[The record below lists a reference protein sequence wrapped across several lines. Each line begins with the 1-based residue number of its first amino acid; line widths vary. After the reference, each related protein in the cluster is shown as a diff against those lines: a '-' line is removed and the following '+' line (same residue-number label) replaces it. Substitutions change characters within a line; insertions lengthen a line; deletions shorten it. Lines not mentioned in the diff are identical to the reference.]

1 MEIIMKQKSGFLK
14 GALCGALTALLI
26 VGLISCGII
35 ADKRQEAQSAGQSAD
50 NTAEAETKLQYLKA
64 LIDEYFIEDI
74 DEEKLTE
81 GIYKGYIDGLE
92 DPYSVYYDEEETREM
107 NETTSGEYQGVGFVV
122 SQDKDTEII
131 TVLQVYEDSPAQE
144 AGIKDGDI
152 LYKVDGEELS
162 GLDLTEVVR
171 KIKGEEGT
179 EVELTVLRGDNAEEV
194 TVTAVR
200 RTIEAQ
206 TVSHEMKEN
215 GVGYIRISEFDSVTY
230 EQYKTALED
239 LEANGMQSLIVDL
252 RSNPGG
258 NLVTVCDILDLM
270 LPEGTIVYT
279 EDKNG
284 EKNEFTSDE
293 ENQFTKPLVVMM
305 NGYSASASEIFAGAV
320 QDYGTGQIV
329 GTQSYGKGVVQ
340 QIFDLKDG
348 TSLKLTIAEYFTP
361 NGRNINGE
369 GITPDVEV
377 EYEYDEANPEA
388 DNQLDKAIEVV
399 CQLGAC

>member
-1 MEIIMKQKSGFLK
+1 MKQKSGFLK

-26 VGLISCGII
+26 VGLVSCGII

-179 EVELTVLRGDNAEEV
+179 ED
-194 TVTAVR
+194 
-200 RTIEAQ
+200 
-206 TVSHEMKEN
+206 
-215 GVGYIRISEFDSVTY
+215 
-230 EQYKTALED
+230 
-239 LEANGMQSLIVDL
+239 
-252 RSNPGG
+252 
-258 NLVTVCDILDLM
+258 
-270 LPEGTIVYT
+270 
-279 EDKNG
+279 
-284 EKNEFTSDE
+284 
-293 ENQFTKPLVVMM
+293 
-305 NGYSASASEIFAGAV
+305 
-320 QDYGTGQIV
+320 
-329 GTQSYGKGVVQ
+329 
-340 QIFDLKDG
+340 
-348 TSLKLTIAEYFTP
+348 
-361 NGRNINGE
+361 
-369 GITPDVEV
+369 
-377 EYEYDEANPEA
+377 
-388 DNQLDKAIEVV
+388 
-399 CQLGAC
+399 

>member
-1 MEIIMKQKSGFLK
+1 MKQKSGFLK

-26 VGLISCGII
+26 VGLVSCGII

-377 EYEYDEANPEA
+377 EYEYDEVNPEA

-399 CQLGAC
+399 CQ

>member
-1 MEIIMKQKSGFLK
+1 MKQKSGFLK

-26 VGLISCGII
+26 VGLVSCGII

-270 LPEGTIVYT
+270 LPEGTIVYK

-284 EKNEFTSDE
+284 EKNEFTSEE

-399 CQLGAC
+399 CQ

>member
-1 MEIIMKQKSGFLK
+1 MKQKSVFLK

-26 VGLISCGII
+26 VGLVSCGII

-399 CQLGAC
+399 CQ

>member
-1 MEIIMKQKSGFLK
+1 MKQKSGFLK

-26 VGLISCGII
+26 VGLVSCGII

-399 CQLGAC
+399 CQ

>member
-1 MEIIMKQKSGFLK
+1 MKQKSGFLK

-26 VGLISCGII
+26 VGLVSCGII

-92 DPYSVYYDEEETREM
+92 DSYSVYYDEEETREM

-399 CQLGAC
+399 CQ

>member
-1 MEIIMKQKSGFLK
+1 MKQKSGFLK

-26 VGLISCGII
+26 VGLVSCGII

-348 TSLKLTIAEYFTP
+348 TSLKLTIAEYITP

-399 CQLGAC
+399 CQ

>member
-1 MEIIMKQKSGFLK
+1 MKQKSGFLK

-26 VGLISCGII
+26 VGLVSCGII

-258 NLVTVCDILDLM
+258 NLVTVCDNLDPM

-399 CQLGAC
+399 CQ

>member
-1 MEIIMKQKSGFLK
+1 MEIIIKQKSGFLK

-26 VGLISCGII
+26 VGLVSCGII

-64 LIDEYFIEDI
+64 LIDEYFIED
-74 DEEKLTE
+74 
-81 GIYKGYIDGLE
+81 IYKGYIDGLE

-399 CQLGAC
+399 CQ

>member
-1 MEIIMKQKSGFLK
+1 MKQKSGFLK

-26 VGLISCGII
+26 VGLVSCGII

-122 SQDKDTEII
+122 SHDKDTEII

-399 CQLGAC
+399 CQ

>member
-1 MEIIMKQKSGFLK
+1 MKQKSGFLK

-26 VGLISCGII
+26 VGLVSCGII

-144 AGIKDGDI
+144 AGRKDGDI

-399 CQLGAC
+399 CQ

>member
-1 MEIIMKQKSGFLK
+1 MDIEMKQKSGFIK
-14 GALCGALTALLI
+14 GALCGALTVLL
-26 VGLISCGII
+26 VMGLISCGII
-35 ADKRQEAQSAGQSAD
+35 ADKKQENQSAGQSVES
-50 NTAEAETKLQYLKA
+50 AEDTETKLKYLKA
-64 LIDEYFIEDI
+64 LIDKYFIEDV

-92 DPYSVYYDEEETREM
+92 DPYSVYYDEEETEEM

-122 SQDKDTEII
+122 SQDKDTGII
-131 TVLQVYEDSPAQE
+131 TILQVYEDSPAQE

-152 LYKVDGEELS
+152 LYKVDGKDIS
-162 GLDLTEVVR
+162 GQELTEVVQ

-179 EVELTVLRGDNAEEV
+179 EVELTVLRGENAEEI

-200 RTIEAQ
+200 GTIEAQ
-206 TVSHEMKEN
+206 TVSYEMKDN

-230 EQYKTALED
+230 EQYKTALKD

-258 NLVTVCDILDLM
+258 NLITVCDILDLM

-284 EKNEFTSDE
+284 EKSVFTSDE
-293 ENQFTKPLVVMM
+293 ENQLTKPLVVMM

-320 QDYGTGQIV
+320 QDYGIGQIV

-340 QIFDLKDG
+340 QIFDLNDG

-377 EYEYDEANPEA
+377 EYEYNEEDPDA
-388 DNQLDKAIEVV
+388 DNQLDKATEIVTR
-399 CQLGAC
+399 

>member
-1 MEIIMKQKSGFLK
+1 MKQKSGFLK

-26 VGLISCGII
+26 VGLVSCGII

-131 TVLQVYEDSPAQE
+131 TVLQVYEDSQAEE
-144 AGIKDGDI
+144 AGIKVLDI

-399 CQLGAC
+399 CQ

>member
-1 MEIIMKQKSGFLK
+1 MKQKSGFLK

-26 VGLISCGII
+26 VGLVSCGII

-215 GVGYIRISEFDSVTY
+215 GVGYMRISEFDSVTY

-399 CQLGAC
+399 CQ

>member
-26 VGLISCGII
+26 VGLVSCGII

-399 CQLGAC
+399 CQ

>member
-1 MEIIMKQKSGFLK
+1 MKQKSGFLK

-26 VGLISCGII
+26 VGLVSCGII
-35 ADKRQEAQSAGQSAD
+35 ADKRQEAQSAGRSAD

-399 CQLGAC
+399 CQ